1 VTVRVFDNYYEN
13 NVLVSWNFFNFTT
26 PPIAVGDRYI
36 VGERPFSPTN
46 PPLYWWSNRSGEH
59 NLVFKIFYDD
69 QATVTND
76 VSDLNV
82 TVEKLEENV
91 GTLAENAYLVGTI
104 IAVVIAVVIVAGYVF
119 ALRRK
124 PQVDAD
130 LYSSIYGGDFEE
142 EEVADVPA
150 EAAPDAGP
158 ALSPEQQA
166 LYGDD
171 YVDDGADY
179 DYDDDEYDYDYEDGD
194 YDYEDGDYEDASTET
209 AVVEETKVE
218 TKAETKK

>member
-1 VTVRVFDNYYEN
+1 MLVTWKLFKI
-13 NVLVSWNFFNFTT
+13 TT
-26 PPIAVGDRYI
+26 PPNAVGERYI
-36 VGERPFSPTN
+36 VGESPFSPTN
-46 PPLYWWSNRSGEH
+46 PPLYWRANRSGDH
-59 NLVFKIFYDD
+59 NLVFKIFYED

-76 VSDLNV
+76 ISDLNV
-82 TVEKLEENV
+82 TVEKEVVVQGGL
-91 GTLAENAYLVGTI
+91 TENAYLMGTI
-104 IAVVIAVVIVAGYVF
+104 IAVVIAVVIVAGYVY

-142 EEVADVPA
+142 EVAADVPA

-158 ALSPEQQA
+158 AMSPEQQA

-194 YDYEDGDYEDASTET
+194 YEDGDYEDAGTET
-209 AVVEETKVE
+209 AVVQETKVE
-218 TKAETKK
+218 TKKE

>member
-1 VTVRVFDNYYEN
+1 TVRVYDNYYEN
-13 NVLVSWNFFNFTT
+13 NVLVTWNFFNFTT

-46 PPLYWWSNRSGEH
+46 PPLHWWSNRSGDH
-59 NLVFKIFYDD
+59 NLMFKIFYED
-69 QATVTND
+69 QAEVTND
-76 VSDLNV
+76 ISDLNV
-82 TVEKLEENV
+82 TVEMAHTDPPDI
-91 GTLAENAYLVGTI
+91 GENALLLGTI
-104 IAVVIAVVIVAGYVF
+104 IAFVIAVVIVAGYVY

-142 EEVADVPA
+142 ETVADVPA
-150 EAAPDAGP
+150 KAAPDVGP

-179 DYDDDEYDYDYEDGD
+179 DYDDDDEYDYDYEGGD
-194 YDYEDGDYEDASTET
+194 YDYEDGDYEDAGTET
-209 AVVEETKVE
+209 AVVEGTKE
-218 TKAETKK
+218 